1 MPTLNKSDYKSIC
14 NITHVQVAEIW
25 SFNPIINIKE
35 NAGELF
41 FLETVSL
48 TFINPPQGT
57 EEIEE
62 KKEQK
67 RKETKIEFATIT

>member
-1 MPTLNKSDYKSIC
+1 M
-14 NITHVQVAEIW
+14 QVAEIW

-48 TFINPPQGT
+48 TFINLPQGT

-67 RKETKIEFATIT
+67 RKETKIKFATIT